1 MSIGR
6 KNIFIRYYVLEQV
19 QKLKKIGIEI
29 KEEEFEKL
37 IDEFSEKRLGTL
49 ELIHEIDDEFKK
61 LLKDYYTQKELMKTL
76 MDKIEENRELQ
87 ELPLEYSGITL
98 NNQDIDLMRIEESET
113 PEELEE
119 ILETTTNKQPTLETF
134 RMTDDEFLEAKRK
147 TYELYQDTLEDSNA
161 EIKDPTVKTRK
172 KIEYLKDSGELTT
185 DEQQKLDTILKETNE
200 QKELP
205 KKLKEAFGEE
215 KSHKMYEIIR
225 DCTPIEKEGIKKTT
239 PEASANLYD
248 QVVENYNSITI
259 DEEATYGEIVLPDD
273 TFDFR
278 RLETMLE
285 FTKNLGKKVRLNAL
299 VSYDACPEDLYELE
313 ETPEN
318 KKIVKDKLIKYID
331 ETTKY
336 IGQSGYSDTVRSID
350 IFNELPNRFPLE
362 GDTPYKYRGDIE
374 QTKDASGV
382 VPDNIKSGWSKH
394 LSIEDLCDAA
404 TVARTNLPDTDFM
417 YNDDNLTDPAKLAIT
432 KDIISEVQSYEQ
444 EHSVKLIDSIGTQM
458 HLDNDV
464 TSEEIENM
472 FKELSEYGLPIE
484 ITEFDLAMT
493 QNVEGLTDEEIE
505 VLRQQKMNEIIS
517 CIESLQEEYN
527 IRGLTICSKTDSQ
540 NFRVKLANEE
550 LLTSGNEPIDT
561 LHGGYFTEEMEPKAK
576 QFVKKKTYNYH
587 THTYRCG
594 HASDSSDQEYVD
606 AARNAGI
613 STLGFS
619 DHIPNTDLEY
629 DEDDIRMNISET
641 DEYIS
646 SIEELQEENPDM
658 EILTGFEA
666 EYDPAKEEFL
676 AEMSDKVDYMILG
689 QHFVRDGMDKTN
701 PHTVNYPIEYADSV
715 CRALNTGI
723 FDIVAHPDIFFKE
736 RDTLESEEEKQ
747 QFDENAKI
755 ASRMICE
762 KAKDMNIPVELNLS
776 ASYKNDNYPNKIFWE
791 IARETEVKVVVGAD
805 AHDPKRLETM
815 KEDQQTTLDRINNIE
830 LNYVS
835 GNYNPKTAR
844 ENNIGL
850 QEALI
855 TTKENAT
862 GYEVYI
868 TIQLLEKLAAKESYE
883 DIPQLS
889 TYLADRLH
897 QLYENEDVD
906 NKLSKLTKE
915 EDIKRFKE
923 QVQSENYGVTLQKRK
938 NLLLQARESVLKGA
952 SVCTS
957 KEELFNFV
965 KDDMQNKK
973 SSKEV
978 SSMIS
983 ESVEPP
989 ERAMAPA
996 EDEKPKVLKMPSS
1009 NVEGDNSN
1017 KGFVE
1022 TMSLYTTIIA
1032 VIVVMIILIMIIIG
1046 H

>member
-19 QKLKKIGIEI
+19 QKHKKIGIEI
-29 KEEEFEKL
+29 KEEEYEKL

-172 KIEYLKDSGELTT
+172 KIEYLKDSGELTA
-185 DEQQKLDTILKETNE
+185 DEH
-200 QKELP
+200 
-205 KKLKEAFGEE
+205 GEE
-215 KSHKMYEIIR
+215 KSHKMYEIIK

-278 RLETMLE
+278 RLEIMLE

-299 VSYDACPEDLYELE
+299 ISYDACPEDLYELDE
-313 ETPEN
+313 NSEN
-318 KKIVKDKLIKYID
+318 KGIVKDKLIKYID

-701 PHTVNYPIEYADSV
+701 PHTVNYPIEYANSV

-762 KAKDMNIPVELNLS
+762 KAKDLNIPVELNLS

-862 GYEVYI
+862 SYEVYI

-1009 NVEGDNSN
+1009 SVEGDNSN

>member
-29 KEEEFEKL
+29 KEEEYEKL

-49 ELIHEIDDEFKK
+49 ELIHEIEDEFKK

-172 KIEYLKDSGELTT
+172 KIEYLKDSGELTA
-185 DEQQKLDTILKETNE
+185 DEHQKLDTILKETSE

-215 KSHKMYEIIR
+215 KSHKMFEIIR

-239 PEASANLYD
+239 PEASANLYN

-299 VSYDACPEDLYELE
+299 VSYDACPEDLYELDE
-313 ETPEN
+313 NSEN
-318 KKIVKDKLIKYID
+318 KGIVKDKLIKYID

-484 ITEFDLAMT
+484 ITEFDFAMT

-550 LLTSGNEPIDT
+550 LLTSGNEPINT

-576 QFVKKKTYNYH
+576 QFVKKKTYN
-587 THTYRCG
+587 CG

-862 GYEVYI
+862 SYEVYI

-1009 NVEGDNSN
+1009 SVEGDNSN